1 MTSHID
7 HTISSPRIGISQNP
21 FKWIFWC
28 KQREWPGLLE
38 ISTANAPLS
47 KIFYQ
52 ELTAVAAKAPNPHSP
67 QTPQTVRVVP
77 FSKEAFRIVKIR
89 WSLAKTKTKTQPPQC
104 IEAHNMTRSITSTT
118 MFIFS
123 DYRFR
128 TCCSHSEALPL
139 SPTRCLTRCGFRGGT
154 HTFSWYI
161 AWHWSREE
169 KNWFLMFSFA
179 PNTLRHRTCFD
190 YNTKQN
196 KKWKTTETSL
206 SFFCTHLRAASLPP
220 LNTRKV
226 P

>member
-1 MTSHID
+1 
-7 HTISSPRIGISQNP
+7 
-21 FKWIFWC
+21 
-28 KQREWPGLLE
+28 
-38 ISTANAPLS
+38 
-47 KIFYQ
+47 
-52 ELTAVAAKAPNPHSP
+52 
-67 QTPQTVRVVP
+67 
-77 FSKEAFRIVKIR
+77 
-89 WSLAKTKTKTQPPQC
+89 
-104 IEAHNMTRSITSTT
+104 MTRSITSTT

-206 SFFCTHLRAASLPP
+206 SFFLYSPESCVPTTAEHTKGPLEQNYLSSVTRRNPTGIFVKFEINLERWMRYISRGAISPARADL
-220 LNTRKV
+220 LLV
-226 P
+226 DDLLLFLF